1 MFLRDYLT
9 GHAVW
14 DTPKERVRQNVERF
28 LIEKKGYRPED
39 ILVDYEFDVRVEEGV
54 AKATADLL
62 IRVDGRYCM
71 VIMCAPPSTLIP
83 YETLSLAC
91 ARVLG
96 VPLAVATD
104 WDDATVMD
112 AYSGNVIGKGVD
124 SIPSRNE
131 LKLEFREIPEEKVE
145 MAKRIL
151 ITYLDILHCKGC
163 KIERNGNP

>member
-1 MFLRDYLT
+1 MFLRDYIT
-9 GHAVW
+9 GYAVW

-28 LIEKKGYRPED
+28 LVEVKGYKPEE
-39 ILVDYEFDVRVEEGV
+39 IIVDYEFDVRLEEGV

-62 IRVDGRYCM
+62 VKVDGRSVM
-71 VIMCAPPSTLIP
+71 VVMCAPPSTLVP

-104 WDDATVMD
+104 WDDATVMETS
-112 AYSGNVIGKGVD
+112 SGDVIGKGVD

-131 LKLEFREIPEEKVE
+131 VELKSVQIPEEKVR

-151 ITYLDILHCKGC
+151 VTYLNILHCKGC
-163 KIERNGNP
+163 RIERNGKP